1 MSSHPK
7 TDEDHTRV
15 VEQTIEVKAPTDVV
29 WAALTEATQLTRWF
43 PLDATVTPG
52 EGGTIWMSWGE
63 MYEADSGIEVWKPNE
78 HLRAR
83 FPVVGGRA
91 LATDFYLQGKGGRT
105 VLRVVT
111 SGFGAGAD
119 WDNDYDGVRFG
130 WAFELQGLRYYL
142 ERHRGEDRIVA
153 RVQRKL
159 ETEKADLWTR
169 MVAPGGFFS
178 PEQGRTVEAG
188 PYSAT
193 IGDTTYTGIIHNH
206 TPPIQLVG
214 TIRELNDAIFR
225 IEVESHGPGDLWFW
239 VGTYGVPEE
248 RVRELER
255 TWTEGVDRLF
265 SR

>member
-130 WAFELQGLRYYL
+130 WAFELQGLRHYL

-169 MVAPGGFFS
+169 MVAPLLCDHRGHNVHRDHPQPHPS
-178 PEQGRTVEAG
+178 HPTRRYHPRAQRCHLPHRGRE
-188 PYSAT
+188 P
-193 IGDTTYTGIIHNH
+193 
-206 TPPIQLVG
+206 
-214 TIRELNDAIFR
+214 
-225 IEVESHGPGDLWFW
+225 
-239 VGTYGVPEE
+239 
-248 RVRELER
+248 R
-255 TWTEGVDRLF
+255 TW
-265 SR
+265 